1 MNNDTNSQRRLI
13 VDILA
18 SKWVIRI
25 IYTLE
30 HDTKRFSE
38 IHKSIPDATQKMLTE
53 ALRKLERN
61 GLIDRHIY
69 TVIPQQVEYKL
80 TALGRD
86 LLKLT
91 DVISECAD
99 PHAGKIKRAQKSYHR
114 RKKS

>member
-38 IHKSIPDATQKMLTE
+38 IHKSIPDATQKILTE
-53 ALRKLERN
+53 TLRKLERN

-69 TVIPQQVEYKL
+69 PVIPPQVEYKL

-91 DVISECAD
+91 DVISEWAD
-99 PHAGKIKRAQKSYHR
+99 THAGEIKRAQKSYHR

>member
-1 MNNDTNSQRRLI
+1 MNNDINSQRRLI

-25 IYTLE
+25 MYTLG

-38 IHKSIPDATQKMLTE
+38 IHKAIPEATQKMLTE

-61 GLIDRHIY
+61 GLIDRHIHP
-69 TVIPQQVEYKL
+69 VIPPQVEYKL
-80 TALGRD
+80 TALGRE

-91 DVISECAD
+91 DAISQWAD
-99 PHAGKIKRAQKSYHR
+99 SHAGEIKRAQKSYDC